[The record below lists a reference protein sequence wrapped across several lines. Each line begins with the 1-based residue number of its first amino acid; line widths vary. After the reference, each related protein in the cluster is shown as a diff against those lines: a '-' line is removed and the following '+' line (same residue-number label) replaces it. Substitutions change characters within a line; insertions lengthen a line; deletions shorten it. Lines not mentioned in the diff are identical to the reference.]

1 MTYIPEDLKY
11 TSEHE
16 WVRTLSAN
24 KVRVGITEHAQKQLG
39 DIVFVEFPAI
49 DGQVVAGEA
58 FGTLESV
65 KAVSEVYMPVTG
77 EVTARNDRLGEDP
90 ELINTDPY
98 GDGWLIEVTLSTPS
112 TDGLMTAKEYGAYLT
127 AED

>member
-24 KVRVGITEHAQKQLG
+24 KVRVGITEHAQRQLG
-39 DIVFVEFPAI
+39 DIVFVELHPI
-49 DGQVVAGEA
+49 DGRIDAGET

-65 KAVSEVYMPVTG
+65 KAVTELYMPVTG
-77 EVTARNDRLGEDP
+77 EVTTRNDRLKDDP

-98 GDGWLIEVTLSTPS
+98 DDGWLIEVTVSNPS
-112 TDGLMTAKEYGAYLT
+112 SDGLMTAKQYGAYLT